1 MLERT
6 CVTRTLKIA
15 HQLQRT
21 RPDVV
26 PAVEPLEGFA
36 SILEGT
42 DPSMK
47 FVLRDIFG
55 ARGGA
60 RATNAGS
67 GRRFSGTL
75 RFARLVVTA
84 GARRFALSANDAAA
98 IVEYA
103 GLALPTISDYARQ
116 YGPVVLSLA
125 EAVAELPLTAP
136 RGLYNDAMVRTAV
149 DSLGSPD
156 ATTALIVLAP
166 PGPIPTDADPGRGAI
181 GYHAR
186 ARVPYAF
193 VNVGAGPL
201 GSADPTDRFA
211 LALSHAIAELAV
223 DPDTELGHAE
233 VCDPCG
239 PSTQAPV
246 RCFLDSAGGFLGG
259 TAAFPPPFAYSHFV
273 SAVAPPSF
281 VGDAP
286 APLTACAYAPPVG
299 HLATPPRAGR

>member
-1 MLERT
+1 MVERT

-15 HQLQRT
+15 HHLQRT

-55 ARGGA
+55 ARGDP
-60 RATNAGS
+60 RATTAGS

-75 RFARLVVTA
+75 RFARLGVRA
-84 GARRFALSANDAAA
+84 GARQFALSANDAAA

-103 GLALPTISDYARQ
+103 RLALPAIAGYAAQ
-116 YGPVVLSLA
+116 YGPVALSLA
-125 EAVAELPLTAP
+125 EPVAELPLAAP

-149 DSLGSPD
+149 DSLGRLG
-156 ATTALIVLAP
+156 AATALIVLAP

-186 ARVPYAF
+186 AGVPYAF

-201 GSADPTDRFA
+201 ASVDADDRFA

-223 DPDTELGHAE
+223 DPDAELAHVEA
-233 VCDPCG
+233 CDPCG

-246 RCFLDSAGGFLGG
+246 RCFFDPAGGFLGG
-259 TAAFPPPFAYSHFV
+259 TAEFPPPFAYSHFV

-281 VGDAP
+281 AGDAR
-286 APLTACAYAPPVG
+286 APPTVCAYAPPVG
-299 HLATPPRAGR
+299 PHTTPPRAAR